1 MSLRPLLAVL
11 LLGWAIPAALSAQ
24 TTAPNLVPL
33 EKFIQFQKGIRSLQA
48 NFVET
53 RSLRTLK
60 GATGGQGTIY
70 MAGATKFRWQ
80 SAGDPPKSM
89 AIRNGSTLWLLQPQA
104 KRAEKRTVSGS
115 EFSTF
120 DFAAGGIA
128 RSMDDLKRRYA
139 IESVSQQG
147 GVWMAVLRPLDRAAA
162 ARIRRM
168 TLGIDPAKFH
178 LRSLKLE
185 MKDGSSVSAT
195 FTSQRFNPNLPAS
208 LFSPDLAGYL
218 VRER

>member
-1 MSLRPLLAVL
+1 MSIRPLLAVSL
-11 LLGWAIPAALSAQ
+11 FCWATPFLASAQ
-24 TTAPNLVPL
+24 NAAVNLAPL
-33 EKFIQFQKGIRSLQA
+33 EKFVQFQRGIRSLQA

-53 RSLRTLK
+53 RSLRTLR
-60 GATGGQGTIY
+60 GATGGQGVIY
-70 MAGATKFRWQ
+70 MAGASKFRWQ
-80 SAGDPPKSM
+80 SAGDPPKSI
-89 AIRNGSTLWLLQPQA
+89 AIRNGSTLWLMQPQA

-139 IESVSQQG
+139 IESVTQQG
-147 GVWMAVLRPLDRAAA
+147 GVWMAVLRPLERAAA
-162 ARIRRM
+162 AKIRRL
-168 TLGIDPAKFH
+168 TLGIDPGKYH

-185 MKDGSSVSAT
+185 MKDGSTVSAS
-195 FTSQRFNPNLPAS
+195 FTSQRFNPSLPSS
-208 LFSPDLAGYL
+208 LFTPNLEGYM